1 MKLPSRWRLLD
12 VRNIYRKIA
21 RESVLLVRL
30 SDTGMLKASLEAGVP
45 L

>member
-12 VRNIYRKIA
+12 VRNIYMKIA
-21 RESVLLVRL
+21 RESVLLVR
-30 SDTGMLKASLEAGVP
+30 SADTGLLKASLEAGVP